1 MWNCQACGE
10 SLEDSS
16 KTCWMCG
23 TARNGTHDPG
33 LRPEPVRP
41 AVPDFVPQQEP
52 ADQVGD
58 VRASIEME
66 NRFLSGANWFFW
78 IAGLSLVNSV
88 LMLSGTGWGFI
99 IGLGMTQVI
108 DGIATE
114 VALEANEAATVVKL
128 VAFGFDLV
136 VAGMCAGVGLLARKR
151 FAWAFILGMIL
162 YAMDGMI
169 FLLAQD
175 WWSFGFHV
183 FALYGIWNG
192 LKALRQLR

>member
-1 MWNCQACGE
+1 MWNCQKCGE

-23 TARNGTHDPG
+23 TARDGTQDPG

-41 AVPDFVPQQEP
+41 AVPDFAPQQEP
-52 ADQVGD
+52 ADQGGD

-78 IAGLSLVNSV
+78 IAGLSIVNSV

-99 IGLGMTQVI
+99 IGLGMTQMI
-108 DGIATE
+108 DVIATE
-114 VALEANEAATVVKL
+114 IALQEKEAATVLKL

-169 FLLAQD
+169 FLLFQD
-175 WWSFGFHV
+175 WLSFGFHV

-192 LKALRQLR
+192 LKALRQLQ

>member
-114 VALEANEAATVVKL
+114 IALEANEAATVVKL

-169 FLLAQD
+169 FLLVQD
-175 WWSFGFHV
+175 WLSFGFHV

-192 LKALRQLR
+192 LKALRQLQ

>member
-1 MWNCQACGE
+1 MWNCQKCGE
-10 SLEDSS
+10 SLEDSA

-23 TARNGTHDPG
+23 TARDGPHDPG

-41 AVPDFVPQQEP
+41 AVPDFVPEQEP
-52 ADQVGD
+52 ANQGD

-66 NRFLSGANWFFW
+66 NRFLGGANWFFW
-78 IAGLSLVNSV
+78 IAGLSLINSV
-88 LMLSGTGWGFI
+88 LMLSGTEWSFI

-108 DGIATE
+108 DVIATGIASQE
-114 VALEANEAATVVKL
+114 KEAATVLKL
-128 VAFGFDLV
+128 VAFGLDVV

-169 FLLAQD
+169 FLLFQD
-175 WWSFGFHV
+175 WLSFGFHV
-183 FALYGIWNG
+183 FALFGIWNG
-192 LKALRQLR
+192 LKALRQLQ